1 MVYAVDVLSHTCFS
15 QEHDKASQCCPLKR
29 YITKERLSHT
39 FVDERQMNNEKE
51 LLLNN
56 IILQSI
62 IMFIQYIGRVL
73 RQYEYVCT
81 VGRNLHV

>member
-29 YITKERLSHT
+29 YTTKERLSHT

-56 IILQSI
+56 NILQSI
-62 IMFIQYIGRVL
+62 CLYSMYKGRVL
-73 RQYEYVCT
+73 R
-81 VGRNLHV
+81 HI